1 MVRPERRLTI
11 AGDALATL
19 EALVDLPSPSEI
31 ERDAAIQ
38 RFEYTFDSVWKA
50 AQAILVEEGLVSNS
64 PKATV
69 RHCRS
74 LGLLDDEEA
83 VQAMAALGDR
93 NLTIHTYNRRL
104 AAEIYGRLGPH
115 ARLFRTW
122 LTRMKERQIPQSGW

>member
-1 MVRPERRLTI
+1 MDRPERRLTT

-38 RFEYTFDSVWKA
+38 RFEYTFEAVWKA
-50 AQAILVEEGLVSNS
+50 AQAVLAGEGLASNS

-74 LGLLDDEEA
+74 LGLLGDGEA

-93 NLTIHTYNRRL
+93 NLTTRTYNRRL
-104 AAEIYGRLGPH
+104 AAEIYGRLGPY

-122 LTRMKERQIPQSGW
+122 LTRMQQRQQA